1 MRALEGIHPGWGITA
16 VRVMMGII
24 LIVAGY
30 QKLAGGIEGF
40 SGFVGSVGIPLPS
53 LMGPFIVALELIGG
67 LLVLI
72 GLGTRW
78 LGILLVIEFLV
89 TTFIIKLPRMGWD
102 PAQIDLMMLA
112 GALMLLLAGPGKA
125 SVDEILARRR
135 GAEPVRA

>member
-1 MRALEGIHPGWGITA
+1 M
-16 VRVMMGII
+16 
-24 LIVAGY
+24 
-30 QKLAGGIEGF
+30 
-40 SGFVGSVGIPLPS
+40 
-53 LMGPFIVALELIGG
+53 
-67 LLVLI
+67 
-72 GLGTRW
+72 
-78 LGILLVIEFLV
+78 IEFLV